1 MDPDRTPSLDRR
13 RALLCSRSNADR
25 LAERMCVQ
33 TAIAHAVVR
42 TTCALQPYRVVR
54 AQEAGSGEAIEHH
67 FIAL

>member
-1 MDPDRTPSLDRR
+1 MDPDRNTALDRR

-25 LAERMCVQ
+25 LAERLCMQ
-33 TAIAHAVVR
+33 TAVPYAVVR

-54 AQEAGSGEAIEHH
+54 AQEARSADAIEHR